1 MAPTE
6 RERRVQRD
14 VRRLRQDPPPLVLGF
29 ALEERKMR
37 WVKVVVAGA
46 PGSPY
51 EGGVY
56 VFQIDIPRDYPHKP
70 PEIKVLTPS
79 GRFQTMTSVCVDGIT
94 AHHAESWSPLHSLS
108 SVCVAFVSFMS
119 DDHGGLASIKASA
132 EERRALARASDS
144 HNEKALF
151 YKGMH
156 WVRERPAG
164 PPPPAS
170 EAGAEAA
177 GGGAGTGAGAGAGS
191 GAGGGAAA
199 GGAVGAGGAMDQ
211 KVRTPAAHDLGA
223 LTVPVL
229 TLGAM
234 CLAAAV
240 KRWYLEPQG

>member
-37 WVKVVVAGA
+37 WVKVAVAGPQA
-46 PGSPY
+46 SPY

-56 VFQIDIPRDYPHKP
+56 VFQIDIPKDYPHRA

-79 GRFQTMTSVCVDGIT
+79 GRFQTLTSVCVDGIT
-94 AHHAESWSPLHSLS
+94 AHHSESWSPLNSLS
-108 SVCVAFVSFMS
+108 SVCVAFISFMS
-119 DDHGGLASIKASA
+119 DEGHGGLASIKASA
-132 EERRALARASDS
+132 AERRALAQASDA

-156 WVRERPAG
+156 WVRERPA
-164 PPPPAS
+164 PPRQ
-170 EAGAEAA
+170 EEQEVRQ
-177 GGGAGTGAGAGAGS
+177 GAGAV
-191 GAGGGAAA
+191 GGGMGDKEVW
-199 GGAVGAGGAMDQ
+199 GGGESRGAETPGIGQVG
-211 KVRTPAAHDLGA
+211 TPHTQTRGLGA
-223 LTVPVL
+223 LTVPAL

-240 KRWYLEPQG
+240 KHWWMQP